1 VFVSFFPQ
9 PKQFFLSAIGWS
21 VVVVLFWFFVGEDM
35 GAWFGL
41 PPADPEAPPII
52 GIASFWS
59 KPFLWFYLYFA
70 TAVLLFYSFWSRYS
84 PHPWQNWSILGS
96 SLILFITYFQVQV
109 SVAVNNWYGPFWD
122 YVQGIMSKTLT
133 TTTAEFYSQLSS
145 FVWLALVGMNV
156 SVLTAF
162 FVSHWIFRWRTA
174 MNDYYMAN
182 WARLRHIEGASQRVQ
197 EDTMRFSQIME
208 GLGVAFIDSIM
219 TLIAFMPVLVKLS
232 EHVTETAA
240 GRAHR
245 EPAGRR
251 LDRLV
256 AVRDVCADHRRLQAS
271 RPAVPQPARRGCLPQ
286 GTRLWRGR
294 CHEGAA
300 ADGQGTVRK
309 RQAQLF
315 PALFPLRLFQ
325 RRPLHLPA
333 GQQHLLAADSGALH
347 CCGTDQPGAAQPDHV
362 CVLAGVELL
371 PVPGE
376 LLVDDRRAAVRS
388 QAPQGLRGGDR
399 RRRASGDRQAVS
411 GKGSAPWRGGR
422 DRRIAAR
429 DGPSAPG
436 RDAAALRPS
445 RPPEPP
451 GSRRFSRPP
460 PSMLRQFR

>member
-1 VFVSFFPQ
+1 MFVSFFPQ

-232 EHVTETAA
+232 DHVTELPLVWRIENPLVVASIAWSLFGTFALIIAGFKLPGLQFRNQRVEAAYRKELVYGEDDATRAQPPTVRELFGNVRRNYFRLYFHYVYFNVVRYTYLQANSIFSLLILAPSIVA
-240 GRAHR
+240 GRISLGLLNQIMYAFSQVSSSFQF
-245 EPAGRR
+245 
-251 LDRLV
+251 LV
-256 AVRDVCADHRRLQAS
+256 NS
-271 RPAVPQPARRGCLPQ
+271 WS
-286 GTRLWRGR
+286 TI
-294 CHEGAA
+294 
-300 ADGQGTVRK
+300 
-309 RQAQLF
+309 
-315 PALFPLRLFQ
+315 
-325 RRPLHLPA
+325 
-333 GQQHLLAADSGALH
+333 
-347 CCGTDQPGAAQPDHV
+347 
-362 CVLAGVELL
+362 VELL
-371 PVPGE
+371 SVHKRLRAFEAAIGGGE
-376 LLVDDRRAAVRS
+376 LPEIDKQYLEKEARHGEEAAT
-388 QAPQGLRGGDR
+388 A
-399 RRRASGDRQAVS
+399 
-411 GKGSAPWRGGR
+411 
-422 DRRIAAR
+422 
-429 DGPSAPG
+429 
-436 RDAAALRPS
+436 
-445 RPPEPP
+445 E
-451 GSRRFSRPP
+451 
-460 PSMLRQFR
+460 